1 MIETVVSF
9 ILGVV
14 VTWVVSHVYYK
25 RAGDELRKEA
35 AKLRRLMTMM
45 LTSMERQGWAK
56 LTRDS
61 KGDITGYELEQEM
74 SAAVGFKGELGVK
87 FIPAKK
93 PESSANG

>member
-25 RAGDELRKEA
+25 RAGDELRQEA
-35 AKLRRLMTMM
+35 AELWRLMTMM
-45 LTSMERQGWAK
+45 LFSMEQQGWAK

-61 KGDITGYELEQEM
+61 KGGITGYEFEHGM
-74 SAAVGFKGELGVK
+74 SAAVGFKGELGRK

-93 PESSANG
+93 PELSANG